1 MSFIV
6 GNMLVGLAEL
16 PITYYNM
23 AGFFVKPTIKKE
35 KAC

>member
-16 PITYYNM
+16 QITNYNKT
-23 AGFFVKPTIKKE
+23 GFFVKPTIKKE
-35 KAC
+35 NAC